1 MSRKQALIR
10 GTAVLTVT
18 SLSTRFMGFFYRMF
32 LSHTFGEENVG
43 LYQLVFPVY
52 ALGISLS
59 CAGMELALSRCVAR
73 EAAAGRMQKA
83 RELLKTSLIFTFFI
97 SCMISLFIRQ
107 NADTIALTFLRDSRC
122 SSLLFLLSYTFPFAS
137 IHSCICGYSLGL
149 KQTKIPAVS
158 QLLEQAFRILSVIV
172 HLYVLFRTGAEH
184 LDRIRCSRPHIRR
197 DCRFFLQPAL
207 HPAVLEADFRKKQKC
222 FSSPCCIPSAFTETS
237 GTRSSTYCKPRILKY
252 PAKCGS
258 CLYPCLPPILRNAGC
273 TIPADLWCSY
283 RDGTSVYFISIRS
296 YQCRFFHASADGSRA
311 SGNERPAAT
320 SFLNFKN
327 HLFLHFAWMFLL
339 WCSSDTRKM
348 DWNFSVQKSACR
360 KFYSDT
366 RMDLSVSVYEHCT
379 SQHDQRTGKDH
390 LFFSVQPFQPLHTD
404 HRCLSFHPRRR
415 NQRISERSADQPD
428 IPVSLLHSPVI
439 CIRRQILT
447 DFPHK
452 KPIHDIKHIF
462 PCIGSFILHFCIFT
476 VSSKTSL

>member
-172 HLYVLFRTGAEH
+172 ICMYCSGQGQNISIAFAVAGLTFGEIAASFYSLHS
-184 LDRIRCSRPHIRR
+184 IRQSWKPISEKSRSV
-197 DCRFFLQPAL
+197 F
-207 HPAVLEADFRKKQKC
+207 
-222 FSSPCCIPSAFTETS
+222 
-237 GTRSSTYCKPRILKY
+237 
-252 PAKCGS
+252 
-258 CLYPCLPPILRNAGC
+258 LPPAAFRRHLQR
-273 TIPADLWCSY
+273 LLE
-283 RDGTSVYFISIRS
+283 
-296 YQCRFFHASADGSRA
+296 HALPLTASRV
-311 SGNERPAAT
+311 
-320 SFLNFKN
+320 FLNI
-327 HLFLHFAWMFLL
+327 LQ
-339 WCSSDTRKM
+339 
-348 DWNFSVQKSACR
+348 SVEA
-360 KFYSDT
+360 
-366 RMDLSVSVYEHCT
+366 VS
-379 SQHDQRTGKDH
+379 
-390 LFFSVQPFQPLHTD
+390 
-404 HRCLSFHPRRR
+404 
-415 NQRISERSADQPD
+415 
-428 IPVSLLHSPVI
+428 IPVCLQYYGMSAA
-439 CIRRQILT
+439 Q
-447 DFPHK
+447 
-452 KPIHDIKHIF
+452 
-462 PCIGSFILHFCIFT
+462 
-476 VSSKTSL
+476 